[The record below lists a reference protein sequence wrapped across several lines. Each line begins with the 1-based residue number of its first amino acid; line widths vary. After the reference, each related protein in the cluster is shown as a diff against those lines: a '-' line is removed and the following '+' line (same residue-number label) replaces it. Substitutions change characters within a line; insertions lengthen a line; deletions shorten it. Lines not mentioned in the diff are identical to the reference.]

1 MDDNDNSDQEGGQT
15 DLNSH
20 SGRQAPAEPAAEA
33 AQAASQLA
41 GCDLRQSSSAAS
53 LYSDEDSGRRSA
65 ASVASG
71 LFGREEDE
79 QPVRQAVAATA
90 SAPLQLAA
98 TLRSSVQMPAGAS
111 SDQAGEASEQ
121 HLLSSSKHVFVF
133 STAGKPIYSYRGD
146 ESRLAGLMATAEA
159 ILSVAHSKGHALKH
173 IR

>member
-1 MDDNDNSDQEGGQT
+1 MHRDYADDQGAGHADLTSPAGQVV
-15 DLNSH
+15 
-20 SGRQAPAEPAAEA
+20 AEPEA

-41 GCDLRQSSSAAS
+41 DSDLRPSSSAAS

-79 QPVRQAVAATA
+79 PPVRRGAPATA
-90 SAPLQLAA
+90 TAPAQLAA
-98 TLRSSVQMPAGAS
+98 TLRSNRPAGVS
-111 SDQAGEASEQ
+111 SDQAREPSEP

-159 ILSVAHSKGHALKH
+159 ILSVAHSKGHALKYV
-173 IR
+173 R